1 MADQHPEPR
10 TFDGEDT
17 RQAEIILRSKQQR
30 LTFAGGLVAAV
41 IIALLA
47 ALLW

>member
-10 TFDGEDT
+10 TFEGEDT
-17 RQAEIILRSKQQR
+17 RQAEIILKSKQQR
-30 LTFAGGLVAAV
+30 LIFAGGLVAV
-41 IIALLA
+41 VVIALLA